1 MHTRQLLAAAFVV
14 LGGILL
20 GLSLRIEPGNGW
32 FYAASLGL
40 SAVWLVG
47 ALVTGP
53 PRIGP
58 PRPVLLPIAVAAG
71 LLALF
76 VVGGLVVREVPF
88 LSDRAADVAVQAAQS
103 AWPLLVL
110 VTVVTGIAEE
120 LFFRGALYDAVPRHQ
135 VAVTTVAY
143 GVSTLAAGNVMLTFA
158 ALVLG
163 VVTGLERRRFDGLV
177 APILTH
183 CCWSVAMLFVLP
195 ALFDR

>member
-1 MHTRQLLAAAFVV
+1 MGKRQLVAAAFVV
-14 LGGILL
+14 LGGVLL
-20 GLSLRIEPGNGW
+20 GLSLRIEPGGW

-40 SAVWLVG
+40 SAVWVVG
-47 ALVTGP
+47 ALAVGP

-76 VVGGLVVREVPF
+76 AVGGLVLREVPF
-88 LSDRAADVAVQAAQS
+88 LADRAADVAQQAAQS
-103 AWPLLVL
+103 AWPVLIL
-110 VTVVTGIAEE
+110 VTLVTGVSEE

-143 GVSTLAAGNVMLTFA
+143 AVSTLAAGNVMLTFA
-158 ALVLG
+158 AVVLG
-163 VVTGLERRRFDGLV
+163 LVTGLERKRFDGLV

-183 CCWSVAMLFVLP
+183 CCWSVSMLFVLP